1 MGHLFNSGLKNK
13 FVKFFIGPKI
23 ISNLIGLKNMSFLTE
38 PQLGYNQNVLNNATL
53 DAMPINLKAA

>member
-23 ISNLIGLKNMSFLTE
+23 ISNLIDLKNMSFLTE

>member
-23 ISNLIGLKNMSFLTE
+23 ISNLIGLKNISFLTE